1 MPARGEG
8 GSMALELTIVTPA
21 LLAVLLLVAAAGRVT
36 SAKNDVTSA
45 SAVAARAGSLRQEPE
60 AAMADAVSVAKANLV
75 QSGTGC
81 ADRPDQV
88 VDVSELLPG
97 GRVVVTVT
105 CRVSLADLGLLGV
118 PVTKSVVSKSVVVV
132 DTRRS

>member
-1 MPARGEG
+1 
-8 GSMALELTIVTPA
+8 MALELTIVTPA

-45 SAVAARAGSLRQEPE
+45 SAEAARAGSLRQEPE
-60 AAMADAVSVAKANLV
+60 AATADAVSVAKANLV

-88 VDVSELLPG
+88 VVDISELRPG

-118 PVTKSVVSKSVVVV
+118 PGTKSVASKSVAVV